1 MCKLCVRR
9 SLCSDDI
16 SNRNKKKIW
25 RLTEEIEYHVNHSSD
40 CNKSLITALIHKYV
54 LKFCTY
60 PLFLSFFHVSLRTY
74 SYSRRDFFFLRF
86 TLSLSSQN
94 VSRQS
99 LVVSRHAFTIYSS
112 TTIVYAIN
120 VYELKSKRVMYRIL
134 SIALL

>member
-1 MCKLCVRR
+1 MRFLLKKKNESMCKLCVRR

-74 SYSRRDFFFLRF
+74 SYSRRDFFFFVLPYLCHRKM
-86 TLSLSSQN
+86 S
-94 VSRQS
+94 
-99 LVVSRHAFTIYSS
+99 VVSRWSLAVMHSQSIHPPQLFTQS
-112 TTIVYAIN
+112 TCT
-120 VYELKSKRVMYRIL
+120 S
-134 SIALL
+134 